1 MKQLGEKN
9 QSHLTSLKVMK
20 EMMVGDPELV
30 WPQVSC
36 LFEDIYQN
44 ILRIA
49 VLLGC

>member
-1 MKQLGEKN
+1 
-9 QSHLTSLKVMK
+9 
-20 EMMVGDPELV
+20 MMVGDPELV

-49 VLLGC
+49 ILLGCSFAMLSSYKRKEKSDR